1 MFFLHFLMMTAALL
15 CLPRA
20 DELFH
25 GLEDLVHPPEV
36 LVKEMVAMQL

>member
-1 MFFLHFLMMTAALL
+1 MFFLHLLMVAAALL

-20 DELFH
+20 DEFLH

-36 LVKEMVAMQL
+36 LVEEMVAV